1 LQFPLAPGFF
11 PGVGMVAA
19 SGRSVPPGIAYA
31 PGTNGLSAEAAMN
44 RLASLAAAGAGAYL
58 AYRYLR
64 PGYDY
69 RGKHAVV
76 TGGCRGLGLVLAR
89 ELAARGARLSLCA
102 RDPDEVAAAADEF
115 AARKVPTAAVE
126 CDVTDQMRVKEFLA
140 VARRANGPVD
150 VLVNNAGVIAVG
162 PLEEQRLEDFEQAL
176 RIHLW
181 ASLYTALE
189 VIPEMK
195 ARRTGRIANITSFG
209 GKVAVPHLLPYI
221 ASKFAQVGLSDG
233 LRVELARYGVSV
245 TTVCPGLMRTG
256 SHGQAT
262 FKGQHEKEYRWF
274 ALGNALPGLSMSA
287 EAAAR
292 QILRAVALGDA
303 EIVLTLPAKAAVLAR
318 AVAPGLV
325 SALAAAA
332 DRFILP
338 EPGGVG
344 PRSVKGTD
352 SRGRTPDLLTAHTD
366 RAAERNNETIG
377 GVPVPPPLPSPV
389 S

>member
-1 LQFPLAPGFF
+1 
-11 PGVGMVAA
+11 
-19 SGRSVPPGIAYA
+19 
-31 PGTNGLSAEAAMN
+31 MN

-58 AYRYLR
+58 AYRYLW

-69 RGKHAVV
+69 RDKHAVV

-89 ELAARGARLSLCA
+89 ELAARGARVSVCA
-102 RDPDEVAAAADEF
+102 RDPVEVASAAEEF
-115 AARKVPTAAVE
+115 AARGVPAVAVE
-126 CDVTDQMRVKEFLA
+126 CDVTDQDRVKEFLA
-140 VARRANGPVD
+140 VARQKHGPVD
-150 VLVNNAGVIAVG
+150 VLINNAGIIGVG
-162 PLEEQRLEDFEQAL
+162 PLEEQRIEDFELAL
-176 RIHLW
+176 RTHLW
-181 ASLYTALE
+181 ASLYTALD

-195 ARRTGRIANITSFG
+195 ARRSGRIVNITSFG

-233 LRVELARYGVSV
+233 LRVELARFGVTV

-256 SHGQAT
+256 SHRQAT

-274 ALGNALPGLSMSA
+274 ALGAAFPLLSMSA

-292 QILRAVALGDA
+292 QILRGVALGDA
-303 EIVLTLPAKAAVLAR
+303 EIVLTLPAQLAVLAR

-325 SALAAAA
+325 YKLAALA

-344 PRSVKGTD
+344 PRSVKGAD
-352 SRGRTPDLLTAHTD
+352 SRGLTPDLLTAHID
-366 RAAERNNETIG
+366 RASERNNELVP
-377 GVPVPPPLPSPV
+377 GVPVPPPLPSPA